1 MRDRIATLGWSHQ
14 RLADEAGVSYNTVNE
29 FLTGR
34 RAWPHPGTRRAI
46 EAALGWSPG
55 SIDRMA
61 DLGSDQSGASGSGVS
76 IESSQQPQVTVVMGF
91 PAAVVEGATE
101 LELAEARARAEA
113 AYLRTLREHRR
124 TEGPDGD

>member
-1 MRDRIATLGWSHQ
+1 MHDRIATLGWSHQ

-61 DLGSDQSGASGSGVS
+61 DPGSDQSGA
-76 IESSQQPQVTVVMGF
+76 SQQPQVTVVMGF